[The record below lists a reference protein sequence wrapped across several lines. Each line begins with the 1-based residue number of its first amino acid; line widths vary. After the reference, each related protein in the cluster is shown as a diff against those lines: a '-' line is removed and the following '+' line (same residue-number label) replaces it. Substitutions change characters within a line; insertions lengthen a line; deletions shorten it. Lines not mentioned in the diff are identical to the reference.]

1 MVLLALYIGMALGV
15 SFLCSL
21 LEATLLSLTPTYLA
35 KLESQRPK
43 LGILWRNFKAD
54 IDKPLAAILSL
65 NTIAHTI
72 GAAGAGA
79 QATKLFGELY
89 FGIISAVLTLLIL
102 IFSEIIPKTI
112 GAKYWANLARFTT
125 IVLSSIIPL
134 FKYTGV
140 LWILQAFTKSIG
152 ASKKELFFK
161 REDIST
167 IAEIAARRSSPGFCI
182 NPASPAFEYFPRN
195 KNFIFFSCKV

>member
-1 MVLLALYIGMALGV
+1 MGLLAIYIGLALSV

-21 LEATLLSLTPTYLA
+21 LEATLLSLTPTF
-35 KLESQRPK
+35 LESLENKRPK
-43 LGILWRNFKAD
+43 LGLLWRNFKSD

-102 IFSEIIPKTI
+102 VFSEIIPKTL
-112 GAKYWANLARFTT
+112 GARYWR
-125 IVLSSIIPL
+125 
-134 FKYTGV
+134 
-140 LWILQAFTKSIG
+140 
-152 ASKKELFFK
+152 
-161 REDIST
+161 
-167 IAEIAARRSSPGFCI
+167 
-182 NPASPAFEYFPRN
+182 
-195 KNFIFFSCKV
+195 